1 MKNEALP
8 VDVSLLTPEQ
18 KAALLNSLQK
28 EQTEANNKRRDA
40 YEGLRKDYVKRVCEK
55 VLAMEG
61 DVSALHKFVT
71 DESMAFFDVMKEYG
85 QLRREGQLS
94 YQVTEEDFRIE
105 VKTNKVKKFD
115 ERADVAA
122 TRLMEFL
129 EKWIEDS
136 EKGTSAPMYQ
146 LGMTLLERNQ
156 QGDLDYKPHYWDRWQ
171 ADKINNQSVAN
182 ILVDWVWAS
191 GAHGIKKPQTLL
203 GVKADGIVGPK
214 TLQAI
219 NDYPNQ
225 KELFDK
231 IKAIRIQFVDDICK
245 ARPTN
250 NKFKKGWLNRIN
262 AIKYS

>member
-18 KAALLNSLQK
+18 KAALLTSLQK

-40 YEGLRKDYVKRVCEK
+40 YEGLRKDYVKRICER

-61 DVSALHKFVT
+61 NVLELHKFVT
-71 DESMAFFDVMKEYG
+71 DESMAFFEVMKEYG

-136 EKGTSAPMYQ
+136 EKGTSDPMYQ

-156 QGDLDYKPHYWDRWQ
+156 QGDLDYKSISKLYQLESDFNDTEYSAIMQ
-171 ADKINNQSVAN
+171 LFKESN
-182 ILVDWVWAS
+182 IVEGTATNFYFSRKDEREVWRKVEIS
-191 GAHGIKKPQTLL
+191 
-203 GVKADGIVGPK
+203 
-214 TLQAI
+214 
-219 NDYPNQ
+219 
-225 KELFDK
+225 F
-231 IKAIRIQFVDDICK
+231 
-245 ARPTN
+245 
-250 NKFKKGWLNRIN
+250 NRL
-262 AIKYS
+262 

>member
-1 MKNEALP
+1 MKQNEALP

-28 EQTEANNKRRDA
+28 EQTEVNNKRRDA

-136 EKGTSAPMYQ
+136 EKGTSDPMYQ

-156 QGDLDYKPHYWDRWQ
+156 QGDLDYKSISKLYQLESDFNDAEYSAIMQ
-171 ADKINNQSVAN
+171 LFKESN
-182 ILVDWVWAS
+182 IVEGTATNFYFSRKDEREVWRKVEIS
-191 GAHGIKKPQTLL
+191 
-203 GVKADGIVGPK
+203 
-214 TLQAI
+214 
-219 NDYPNQ
+219 
-225 KELFDK
+225 F
-231 IKAIRIQFVDDICK
+231 
-245 ARPTN
+245 
-250 NKFKKGWLNRIN
+250 NRL
-262 AIKYS
+262 